1 MDDMKGKENMIANR
15 LKSLVVMAVFFGLCT
30 VVCFGQTMKVKI
42 IKRQSSE
49 TEYSY
54 VVPGHF
60 DSSSDTDLNC
70 RVNDTTANCSGTT
83 TTNGTFTSPR
93 AISYRVTGATLSL
106 LLPDGKVAV
115 VNCGSKFHY
124 AYGNGGLYGKRS
136 CRTPIIDNIQVEF
149 KGKDAKLMWPV
160 SLDGKKIES
169 ETYKILA
176 VLDK

>member
-1 MDDMKGKENMIANR
+1 MRISR
-15 LKSLVVMAVFFGLCT
+15 LNCLAAIVVFSILSNVAYSEKPQSMR
-30 VVCFGQTMKVKI
+30 VKI

-60 DSSSDTDLNC
+60 NSTSDTDLNC
-70 RVNDTTANCSGTT
+70 RMSDTTANCSGTT
-83 TTNGTFTSPR
+83 ATNGTYTSPR
-93 AISYRVTGATLSL
+93 EISYRLTGATLSL
-106 LLPDGKVAV
+106 QLPDGRVAV

-124 AYGNGGLYGKRS
+124 EYGGGGIYGKRS
-136 CRTPIIDNIQVEF
+136 CRTPIIDDIQVEF
-149 KGKDAKLMWPV
+149 KGKDAKLMWPASV
-160 SLDGKKIES
+160 DGKKFES

>member
-1 MDDMKGKENMIANR
+1 MHISR
-15 LKSLVVMAVFFGLCT
+15 LNCLAAIVVFSILSNVAISEKPQSMR
-30 VVCFGQTMKVKI
+30 VKI

-60 DSSSDTDLNC
+60 NSSSDTDLNC
-70 RVNDTTANCSGTT
+70 QVGDTTANCSGTT
-83 TTNGTFTSPR
+83 TTNGTYTSPR
-93 AISYRVTGATLSL
+93 EISYRVNGATLSL

-115 VNCGSKFHY
+115 VNCVSKFHY
-124 AYGNGGLYGKRS
+124 AYGNGLYGKRS
-136 CRTPIIDNIQVEF
+136 CRTPILDNIQVEF

-160 SLDGKKIES
+160 SLDGKTFES

-176 VLDK
+176 ILDK